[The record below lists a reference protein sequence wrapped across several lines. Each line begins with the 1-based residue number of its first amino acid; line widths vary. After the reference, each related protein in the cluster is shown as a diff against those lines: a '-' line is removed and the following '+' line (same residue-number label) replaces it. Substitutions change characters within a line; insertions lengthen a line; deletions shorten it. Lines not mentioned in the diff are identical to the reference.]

1 MRYRHFADTDIKFSE
16 ITFGTSRFVPKFQT
30 SGGEEGQDA
39 LHAAIDMGINTI
51 HSSTD
56 YGTSWALEPALR
68 NHPKRHDLRHI
79 TKLNVPDNHETQF
92 DKARFR
98 SVIEQSLRE
107 LHTEQI
113 TVVQHLQRGLPKA
126 QVYDEASDSIR
137 IAAMPTVNEAL
148 FEIFD
153 KLREEGKVEHL
164 AFFPHTHD
172 FAAAAIAHGGFK
184 GMVWFYNLIQTEMS
198 DLMPEMADKN
208 IALFAMRPY
217 LEGVITDKR
226 HRRNLLSPDDP
237 KLASSWDSTYD
248 RFELIKREIQEEILS
263 WTKLAVGFVLANPL
277 VPTAIMG
284 MRTRAQVQEA
294 CATIDGNYPDLDF
307 VKRIHKINS
316 REGLIKRQL

>member
-1 MRYRHFADTDIKFSE
+1 MRYRRFADTDIEFSE
-16 ITFGTSRFVPKFQT
+16 ITFGTSKFVPKLQT
-30 SGGEEGQDA
+30 TGGEVGQDA
-39 LHAAIDMGINTI
+39 LATALDMGINTI

-68 NHPKRHDLRHI
+68 NHPKRHELRHI
-79 TKLNVPDNHETQF
+79 AKVSVPDYHETRF

-98 SVIEQSLRE
+98 AVIEQSLRD

-113 TVVQHLQRGLPKA
+113 TVVQHLQCGLPKS
-126 QVYDEASDSIR
+126 QVYDEASDPVR
-137 IAAMPTVNEAL
+137 IKAMSDVNEAL
-148 FEIFD
+148 FEVFD
-153 KLREEGKVEHL
+153 VLRDEGKVAHL

-198 DLMPEMADKN
+198 DLMPAMEANKM
-208 IALFAMRPY
+208 ALFAMRPY

-226 HRRNLLSPDDP
+226 YRRDLLPSGDP
-237 KLASSWDSTYD
+237 KLASSWDETYA
-248 RFELIKREIQEEILS
+248 RFDLIQQELGEGITS

-284 MRTRAQVQEA
+284 MKTRAQVEQA
-294 CATIDGNYPDLDF
+294 CATIDGKYPDWDF
-307 VKRIHKINS
+307 VQRIHQINAK
-316 REGLIKRQL
+316 EGLIKRQL